1 MATIAPRDLTLALL
15 RAALYPVPAVTAVPE
30 PVEGVEGPVDWPAV
44 FSYATSQG
52 IAVNAF
58 DGYIAAYSDIL
69 PMSDAVKEAWLVET
83 FSLETLAIAQ
93 RDTSS
98 GMAATFAKN
107 GLQTYVLKGEV
118 ISECYPI
125 PSHRKTL
132 DLDCFLIPTNREGLG
147 SDNGGAW
154 EKGNSLME
162 KEGIEV
168 TRDFYKHS
176 AFKFPLLK
184 VENHQFFTPFRGDK
198 LLKKLEILLQSKV
211 KADPGQDKIDGT
223 ELLRP
228 PVMVSALFILE
239 HALSHFLLDGLSIRH
254 VIDWML
260 FWRRHEGDIDKE
272 EFERYVDEF
281 RFRAFLDSLV
291 AAGEFILGER
301 EYSSLSDVQRRFLDS
316 VLDGMYDHDDTPGL
330 KRKLQT
336 ARNII
341 RSTWRYHA
349 FSPMSMPKALWI
361 KVKGFLFDKN
371 PSL

>member
-107 GLQTYVLKGEV
+107 GLQTYVHKGEV

-147 SDNGGAW
+147 SDNG
-154 EKGNSLME
+154 
-162 KEGIEV
+162 
-168 TRDFYKHS
+168 
-176 AFKFPLLK
+176 
-184 VENHQFFTPFRGDK
+184 
-198 LLKKLEILLQSKV
+198 
-211 KADPGQDKIDGT
+211 
-223 ELLRP
+223 
-228 PVMVSALFILE
+228 
-239 HALSHFLLDGLSIRH
+239 
-254 VIDWML
+254 
-260 FWRRHEGDIDKE
+260 
-272 EFERYVDEF
+272 
-281 RFRAFLDSLV
+281 
-291 AAGEFILGER
+291 
-301 EYSSLSDVQRRFLDS
+301 
-316 VLDGMYDHDDTPGL
+316 
-330 KRKLQT
+330 
-336 ARNII
+336 
-341 RSTWRYHA
+341 
-349 FSPMSMPKALWI
+349 
-361 KVKGFLFDKN
+361 
-371 PSL
+371 